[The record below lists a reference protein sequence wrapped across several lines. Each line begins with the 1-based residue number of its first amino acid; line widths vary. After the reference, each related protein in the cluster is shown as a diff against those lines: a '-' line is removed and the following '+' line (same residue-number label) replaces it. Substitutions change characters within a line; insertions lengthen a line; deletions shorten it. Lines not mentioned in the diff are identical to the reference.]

1 MAQPKM
7 QQEPTMEEILASIR
21 RIIDSGEDG
30 GRDAGDRHEASA
42 EGAGDDA
49 AGFRFEGTGVVSER
63 DAGDESQAWSEPRR
77 DPVVVSRTHGAGFAP
92 DTAPQVEDDTSQR
105 HSDEQAVYPGSMSEV
120 AQQVR
125 AATVEP
131 VESEPATPEN
141 GIESSAMEGLLSQNS
156 EQRIGEAL
164 QELSR
169 ALQQE
174 GARSI
179 EEIVAEEL
187 KPLLREWLDEHMPSI
202 VETMVAKE
210 IQRLRPAK
218 R

>member
-30 GRDAGDRHEASA
+30 ARDAGVRHEA
-42 EGAGDDA
+42 GAGST
-49 AGFRFEGTGVVSER
+49 EQ
-63 DAGDESQAWSEPRR
+63 DAGDFRYEEADREAEAADDSAAWPDARR
-77 DPVVVSRTHGAGFAP
+77 DPVVVSRTHGARFEPVA
-92 DTAPQVEDDTSQR
+92 APQPEEDAASQGPA
-105 HSDEQAVYPGSMSEV
+105 DEQAVYPGSMHEV

-125 AATVEP
+125 AATAEP
-131 VESEPATPEN
+131 VESETPAMETGVETA
-141 GIESSAMEGLLSQNS
+141 AMEGLLSQNS

-187 KPLLREWLDEHMPSI
+187 KPLLREWLDEHMPGI
-202 VETMVAKE
+202 VENMVAKE
-210 IQRLRPAK
+210 IERLRPAK